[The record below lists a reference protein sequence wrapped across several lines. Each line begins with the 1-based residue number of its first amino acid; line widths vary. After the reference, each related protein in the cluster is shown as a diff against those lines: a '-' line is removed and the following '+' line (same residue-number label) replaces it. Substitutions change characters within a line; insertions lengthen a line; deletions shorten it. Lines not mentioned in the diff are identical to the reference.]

1 MKTVITTITIIIA
14 IVFGNATTTS
24 NNDVASF
31 AGEFNNEIII
41 DNDRAKR
48 VHYAISYVFPYEVTR
63 EDSIAAEED
72 DTIYAHVRIS
82 ILAKVGEV
90 REGERFIIKDGE
102 MYNETGFHIIGGT
115 SNMMEGIYYMHEG
128 GMLAWEAPL
137 M

>member
-1 MKTVITTITIIIA
+1 MKTIFTTIAIIIA
-14 IVFGNATTTS
+14 IVFGNGTTTP

-48 VHYAISYVFPYEVTR
+48 VQYETSYVFPHDVTI

-72 DTIYAHVRIS
+72 DTIHAHVRIS

-90 REGERFIIKDGE
+90 REGERFIIEGGE
-102 MYNETGFHIIGGT
+102 MYNENGFHIIGGAP
-115 SNMMEGIYYMHEG
+115 NMMEGIYYAHANG
-128 GMLAWEAPL
+128 TLAWEAPI